1 MRKLLLACLAFVSVA
16 INAQAQQRVGPNDF
30 KPAAGSFSGT
40 LTYLDYSSG
49 KPFTMPANVL
59 VRLNG
64 NMIILS
70 YRYPKEPKADGND
83 TLSISA
89 DGRSINNAA
98 TVERTVEEDGT
109 IKMVT
114 EQEAPDGNEHK
125 MAKIRHFYYAGKNTL
140 QLRKE
145 VRFAGTDKWILRN
158 EYIFSR

>member
-1 MRKLLLACLAFVSVA
+1 MRKLLPACLLFIAVA
-16 INAQAQQRVGPNDF
+16 VNAQSQKRIGPNDF
-30 KPAAGSFSGT
+30 KDAAGSFSGSI
-40 LTYLDYSSG
+40 TYLDYTSG

-83 TLSISA
+83 TLTISA
-89 DGRSINNAA
+89 DGRSINHAVL
-98 TVERTVEEDGT
+98 VERTVEEDGT

-114 EQEAPDGNEHK
+114 EQQAQDGNEHK
-125 MAKIRHFYYAGKNTL
+125 MAQIRHYYYAGKNTL

-145 VRFAGTDKWILRN
+145 VKFAGTDKWIMRN

>member
-1 MRKLLLACLAFVSVA
+1 MRKLLLACLAFISIAV
-16 INAQAQQRVGPNDF
+16 NAQSQQRVGPNDF
-30 KPAAGSFSGT
+30 KNAAGSFSGS

-64 NMIILS
+64 NLIILS

-83 TLSISA
+83 TLYISA
-89 DGRSINNAA
+89 DGRAINHAVL
-98 TVERTVEEDGT
+98 VERTVEEDGT

-114 EQEAPDGNEHK
+114 EEEAPDGNEHK
-125 MAKIRHFYYAGKNTL
+125 MAQVRHYYYAGKNTF

-145 VRFAGTDKWILRN
+145 IKFAGSDKWIMRN